1 MFVHCLQPVRFVLDQ
16 SCIHVSIFPF
26 HAPWMEDDVAP
37 AADEPMADAED
48 LVGDVPAGPRT
59 LQDMLHGY
67 GNAYWARLP
76 QGGPAACDDLN
87 GMARCVHVVMICLR
101 LYSGGVGGNDAHGVA

>member
-1 MFVHCLQPVRFVLDQ
+1 MCARCHDLFAFVMFVHCLQPVRFVLDQ

-26 HAPWMEDDVAP
+26 HAPWRC
-37 AADEPMADAED
+37 
-48 LVGDVPAGPRT
+48 LGDVPAGPRT